1 MLRIFRCLSFLS
13 NPRIQQQLSEQ
24 EVKSIEAIF
33 SVLVNNQ
40 INQDDKKLLENAV
53 SFLKGTE
60 NLHPNNLDIKTNSK
74 QLTGVAREVGFCDAV
89 VFAAFAKLLKTKL
102 AEFEQK
108 ERNRISQGLR

>member
-1 MLRIFRCLSFLS
+1 M
-13 NPRIQQQLSEQ
+13 
-24 EVKSIEAIF
+24 KSIEAIF